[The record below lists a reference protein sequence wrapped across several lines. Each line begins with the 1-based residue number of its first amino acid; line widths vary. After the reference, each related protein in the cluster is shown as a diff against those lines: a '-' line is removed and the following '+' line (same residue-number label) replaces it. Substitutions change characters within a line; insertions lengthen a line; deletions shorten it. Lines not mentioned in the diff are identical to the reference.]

1 MKSYVIVD
9 VAKSDRLL
17 TDARDLA
24 DSLRD
29 MVTSLKQIVKISN
42 GYMDD
47 IMIQRAM
54 R

>member
-1 MKSYVIVD
+1 MKSYVNVD

-29 MVTSLKQIVKISN
+29 MITGFKQVVKISN
-42 GYMDD
+42 G
-47 IMIQRAM
+47 
-54 R
+54 